1 VLFYEAGFTTNATVI
16 DDARF
21 VSSSKS
27 KDNCRSLDDSNE
39 VDKEE
44 SKEPDYDEEQEDET
58 GEITQ
63 SSTTTN
69 QILGIFWFLKVAIE
83 EESNRAHALLAGF
96 DPGYAFTLL
105 L

>member
-1 VLFYEAGFTTNATVI
+1 
-16 DDARF
+16 
-21 VSSSKS
+21 
-27 KDNCRSLDDSNE
+27 LDDSNE

-69 QILGIFWFLKVAIE
+69 QILGIF
-83 EESNRAHALLAGF
+83 
-96 DPGYAFTLL
+96 
-105 L
+105 